1 MKVGSTF
8 VKFKFFWV
16 LFSIYFIL
24 LIVFLP
30 EYLLQAFKNFL
41 DKYGPFTLIISIL
54 FILGLSIYIFEL
66 SQNER
71 KVTKRYFAFF
81 LRYVS
86 ALGLLGSLWALVSK
100 SKDVFQTE
108 GKINIQTLFMVM
120 QEAWISTIVALICA
134 VIVGMIILLDKKL
147 DE

>member
-1 MKVGSTF
+1 MRKILVHA
-8 VKFKFFWV
+8 KLKLFWL

-24 LIVFLP
+24 LIGLLP
-30 EYLLQAFKNFL
+30 EYMFQAFKNFL
-41 DKYGPFTLIISIL
+41 DRYGPFTFIISIL

-100 SKDVFQTE
+100 SKDVFQTD

-134 VIVGMIILLDKKL
+134 VIVGIIILLDKKL